1 MGRQQ
6 MAGLIWLAMQVAILA
21 VQIVLRPGLL
31 VEVGLVAA
39 SWLCVAMLVLRKR
52 GTSVVE
58 DTPLARW
65 RDSYVQG
72 RITLEEFERHLAH
85 MLKHRRP

>member
-1 MGRQQ
+1 
-6 MAGLIWLAMQVAILA
+6 MAGLIWLVMQVTILA

-31 VEVGLVAA
+31 VEVGLVAS
-39 SWLCVAMLVLRKR
+39 SWLCVAMLVLGER
-52 GTSVVE
+52 GTSAIE

-72 RITLEEFERHLAH
+72 RITLDEFERYLAH